1 MMKQTRGIE
10 IVFCMR
16 LPIELCSLL
25 VIFSSVFIS
34 SCKAEKTE
42 TNSALTKTGVAYV
55 LEQKG
60 TVLVREFG
68 ESIYKKTKKDMNL
81 VKFSTLYTG
90 PDGLVTLAYVGRKS
104 AAVSIPPN
112 SIYRLENELPI
123 TSLLRKGFTRSKFDM
138 LQSQIS
144 SAVVQKDSTVVVSGV
159 QDIGELKI
167 ESSEKASS
175 GEQVKAVRFGI
186 RMSFEM
192 ERIPIIFPLSNLFL
206 SFNQESRTAIAP
218 IEFGKK
224 KNEDLQAF
232 VWMVRPRQDV
242 VWNGLI
248 SKTTKRIKLT
258 LGKPGTYIFQA
269 FGIDGKSRT
278 RSVRI
283 VVTPESDKNVLF
295 PSGIIAGDTVIFN

>member
-1 MMKQTRGIE
+1 MMKQPRGVE
-10 IVFCMR
+10 IIFLMH

-25 VIFSSVFIS
+25 VVFSSVLIS

-42 TNSALTKTGVAYV
+42 TNSAITNTGVAYV
-55 LEQKG
+55 LEQRG
-60 TVLVREFG
+60 TVLFRNFG
-68 ESIYKKTKKDMNL
+68 ESVYKKTKKGMDL
-81 VKFSTLYTG
+81 SKFSTLYTG
-90 PDGLVTLAYVGRKS
+90 PDGWVTLAYIGQKS

-123 TSLLRKGFTRSKFDM
+123 TNLLRKGFSRSKFDM

-159 QDIGELKI
+159 QDIGEFKL

-192 ERIPIIFPLSNLFL
+192 ERIPIVFPLSNLFL
-206 SFNQESRTAIAP
+206 SFNQENRTAIAP
-218 IEFGKK
+218 IEFGQDRD
-224 KNEDLQAF
+224 EDLQAF
-232 VWMVRPRQDV
+232 VWQVRPGQEV
-242 VWNGLI
+242 VWNGRI
-248 SKTTKRIKLT
+248 SKATRRIKLT
-258 LGKPGTYIFQA
+258 LGMPGTYIFQA
-269 FGIDGKSRT
+269 FGISGRSRT

-295 PSGIIAGDTVIFN
+295 PSGIIAGDTVIIN